1 MTNFKIL
8 FLYLKKLNVYINEKE
23 FAIQYESH
31 PAYPSLLAVSD
42 TLSFFNITNGA
53 LRVNAT
59 DITSLPPIFM
69 TKLQGSNDDSLAFVE
84 TKTTNH
90 SYTIYENSKAVT
102 ISKASL
108 LEKWKGVIFLV
119 ENSIEKQQDFKKFTF
134 RNYLIV
140 CFLLSFLFLLK
151 PLFPNFQQLLF
162 FMFPLVGCML
172 SIFALKKVFNIH
184 TTLLAAFCDTTD
196 KQNCATVVDS
206 SAWKLF
212 EKVSFSDLSS
222 TFFSFQIVMFSLA
235 GITNTINLFF
245 QIQTILLIVAIPI
258 VLLSMYYQKFI
269 IKKWCPICISIIG
282 VFALEFVFI
291 ATFIGFQFTM
301 EATLFQYNLQLFIFL
316 SLFISWHYLKDKL
329 ITINK
334 LQSELIQANRF
345 KRNYH
350 IFKNTLISNPK
361 FALPQT
367 YLLFGNADAKVT
379 IDFITSPYCGFCKAP
394 YKMLRNFLKKH
405 GKLIAVRFIYNVN
418 LEKRGNPAKLLLRN
432 LVHIHEKYGDEAFFN
447 ALDDFHE
454 TNNHEKWLKKHQ
466 HITDS
471 GNIDKMLQLQRL
483 WCIEH
488 KFTFTPCIFVNGYAY
503 PKMYQIS
510 DLKYFIEELIDDKTT
525 KLAEAEKLSTE

>member
-1 MTNFKIL
+1 M
-8 FLYLKKLNVYINEKE
+8 KKLNVFINEKE

-53 LRVNAT
+53 LHVNAAE
-59 DITSLPPIFM
+59 ITSLPPIFM
-69 TKLQGSNDDSLAFVE
+69 TKLKGNNDDSLAFVE
-84 TKTTNH
+84 TQTANH
-90 SYTIYENSKAVT
+90 SYTIYQNSKAIT

-108 LEKWKGVIFLV
+108 LEKWKGIIFLV
-119 ENSIEKQQDFKKFTF
+119 ESSVENQQERNKFTF
-134 RNYLIV
+134 HQYLII
-140 CFLLSFLFLLK
+140 CCLLSLILLLK
-151 PLFPNFQQLLF
+151 PLFSSFQQLLF
-162 FMFPLVGCML
+162 FSFPLVGCVL

-184 TTLLAAFCDTTD
+184 TTILDAFCGTTD

-206 SAWKLF
+206 SVWKLF
-212 EKVSFSDLSS
+212 EKVNFSDLSI

-235 GITNTINLFF
+235 GITNTINFFF
-245 QIQTILLIVAIPI
+245 QTQSILLIAAIPI
-258 VLLSMYYQKFI
+258 VLLSIYYQKFI

-282 VFALEFVFI
+282 IFVLEFVYV
-291 ATFIGFQFTM
+291 ATYIGFQFSM

-316 SLFISWHYLKDKL
+316 SLLISWHYLKGKL
-329 ITINK
+329 ITINH

-350 IFKNTLISNPK
+350 IFKNTLFSNPK

-367 YLLFGNADAKVT
+367 YLLFGNSAAKIT
-379 IDFITSPYCGFCKAP
+379 IDFMTSPYCGFCKAP

-405 GKLIAVRFIYNVN
+405 EKQIAVRFIYNVN
-418 LEKRGNPAKLLLRN
+418 LEKRGDPSKLLLRN
-432 LVHIHEKYGDEAFFN
+432 LVHIHEKFGDEAFFN

-454 TNNHEKWLKKHQ
+454 TSNHEKWLKKHQ

-471 GNIDKMLQLQRL
+471 ENIDEMLQSQRL

-503 PKMYQIS
+503 PKMYELS